1 MNITVIKIFC
11 TIVHSKINRTRSGC
25 KNTIIPFNVWQ
36 QALNEYNIDTTC
48 NVCIFI
54 LLQELFN
61 IQFKYIHQQY
71 KENTRINNKFTKPFS
86 QWLFS
91 IAECYIKPKDFIK
104 YIGVVFTIHLLD
116 FSPFVKIDGMMRLHS
131 IEWIVKWINGKLI
144 HLEMRYVINIQVWVA
159 LYD

>member
-61 IQFKYIHQQY
+61 IQFKYILSY
-71 KENTRINNKFTKPFS
+71 KNTRKIPELTISLPNPFN
-86 QWLFS
+86 
-91 IAECYIKPKDFIK
+91 CYIKPKDFIK

>member
-61 IQFKYIHQQY
+61 IQFKYILSY
-71 KENTRINNKFTKPFS
+71 KNTRKIPELTISLPNPFS
-86 QWLFS
+86 
-91 IAECYIKPKDFIK
+91 YIKPKDFIK

>member
-61 IQFKYIHQQY
+61 IQFKYILSY
-71 KENTRINNKFTKPFS
+71 KNTRKIPELTISLPNPF
-86 QWLFS
+86 
-91 IAECYIKPKDFIK
+91 CYIKPKDFIK

>member
-61 IQFKYIHQQY
+61 IQFKYILSY
-71 KENTRINNKFTKPFS
+71 KNTRKIPELTISLPNPF
-86 QWLFS
+86 
-91 IAECYIKPKDFIK
+91 YIKPKDFIK